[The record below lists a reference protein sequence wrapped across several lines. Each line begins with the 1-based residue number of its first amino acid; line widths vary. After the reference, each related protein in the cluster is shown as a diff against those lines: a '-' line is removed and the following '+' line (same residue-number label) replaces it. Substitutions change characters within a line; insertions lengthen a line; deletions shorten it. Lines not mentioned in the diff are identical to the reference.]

1 MKINLPKE
9 VFEFILKEVNH
20 LMESGDA
27 KALAFRSMDN
37 YNLSFSNT
45 KTMYI
50 ISVDLTTLKPILCFY
65 VKQGK
70 LQVRFRF
77 DLSWIDQLIRKF
89 LIGNHKEVEVTI
101 TSNDNKTSVDSCTTV
116 NYHFTEEQFS
126 ILSPKLH
133 QLAKAIKEG
142 ALANE
147 KEKLE
152 STMREQVEKIKEVLN
167 DKT

>member
-20 LMESGDA
+20 LIESGDA
-27 KALAFRSMDN
+27 KALAFRSMNN

-45 KTMYI
+45 KTMYN

-77 DLSWIDQLIRKF
+77 DLSWIDQIIRKF

-101 TSNDNKTSVDSCTTV
+101 TSNEDKVFGRLSTTV

-133 QLAKAIKEG
+133 QLAKTIKEG
-142 ALANE
+142 ALVNE
-147 KEKLE
+147 KERLE
-152 STMREQVEKIKEVLN
+152 SAMREQVEKIKEIL
-167 DKT
+167 DD